1 MSATTE
7 STKKD
12 TRGAGADM
20 YHGAMDQATADA
32 IWKAMSVL
40 AMGIEA
46 TTSRT
51 LDRAF
56 LQWPNT
62 AETVWDVLNG
72 IMVRAGMGDADERPW
87 VSLHETEQP
96 EPAAEAQA

>member
-1 MSATTE
+1 MSATTK

-12 TRGAGADM
+12 TRGEGADM
-20 YHGAMDQATADA
+20 YHGTMDQATADA
-32 IWKAMSVL
+32 IWRAMSVL

-46 TTSRT
+46 TISRT

-62 AETVWDVLNG
+62 AETVWDMLNG
-72 IMVRAGMGDADERPW
+72 IMVRAGMGDTDERPW
-87 VSLHETEQP
+87 ISALENEQSEHE
-96 EPAAEAQA
+96 AEATP

>member
-1 MSATTE
+1 MATQSVATP
-7 STKKD
+7 KKD
-12 TRGAGADM
+12 SRGEGADM
-20 YHGAMDQATADA
+20 YHGTMDQATADA

-46 TTSRT
+46 TMSRT

-72 IMVRAGMGDADERPW
+72 IMVRGGAGDTDERPW
-87 VSLHETEQP
+87 ISALESEQP
-96 EPAAEAQA
+96 EPAAGA

>member
-1 MSATTE
+1 MNAKTE
-7 STKKD
+7 TAKKD
-12 TRGAGADM
+12 TRGEGADM
-20 YHGAMDQATADA
+20 YHGTMDQATADA

-46 TTSRT
+46 TMART

-56 LQWPNT
+56 LEWPNT

-72 IMVRAGMGDADERPW
+72 IMVRAGMGETDDRPW
-87 VSLHETEQP
+87 ISLRETDQP
-96 EPAAEAQA
+96 EPPAEVQA